1 MNARFSIVAALLVL
15 AGGGGLWLSAPVTPV
30 ADRPGARSIV
40 PVPSAEVAID
50 ATPVVGGRQDM
61 TPPPQP
67 TSPRVSAAAAAAG
80 EVDWTRVCRPPPEAL
95 PPPSEL
101 HRWRDAAGRRVF
113 SDRPPA
119 SAAADHVALALPA
132 DATSVAIDAL
142 GGDVPPGLA
151 SEIGA
156 DLRLLVGQLAGYA
169 GVRLDRH
176 VRLNVLLL
184 YGDSAYG
191 GLRGADA
198 AALAASDGMYR
209 AAERM
214 VVVRGTLEPSR
225 LRRVLRHEA
234 VHALLH
240 EAIGPVPLWLNE
252 GLAELLEAD
261 VAGLPD
267 PRKDWRRVLAALPVA
282 ERIAVI
288 GAVLDMPHAEFQGP
302 ARLRHYAAAWAL
314 VQALV
319 TDAAGQRTLASLLA
333 AQARQPGCAPID
345 AIGLLDAAYPGGAAA
360 LVAAAARV
368 AG

>member
-1 MNARFSIVAALLVL
+1 MNNRLTIAGVLLALAGATVWMLQGLPASPAPAADDDAPRPAASAALH
-15 AGGGGLWLSAPVTPV
+15 SDT
-30 ADRPGARSIV
+30 ARASV
-40 PVPSAEVAID
+40 DSLTATLVPS
-50 ATPVVGGRQDM
+50 
-61 TPPPQP
+61 P
-67 TSPRVSAAAAAAG
+67 TSPRVAAPAAG

-95 PPPSEL
+95 PAPAEL
-101 HRWRDAAGRRVF
+101 HRWRDASGRRVF

-119 SAAADHVALALPA
+119 SAAADHIALALTA

-184 YGDSAYG
+184 HGDAVYG
-191 GLRGADA
+191 GLGGADA

-214 VVVRGTLEPSR
+214 VVVRATLDPPR

-252 GLAELLEAD
+252 GLAELLEAGA
-261 VAGLPD
+261 VGD
-267 PRKDWRRVLAALPVA
+267 PAPGKDWRRVLAELPVP
-282 ERIAVI
+282 ERVAVI

-302 ARLRHYAAAWAL
+302 ARLRHYAAAWSL

-345 AIGLLDAAYPGGAAA
+345 AIGLLDVSYPGGAPA

-368 AG
+368 AE

>member
-1 MNARFSIVAALLVL
+1 LKNRLIIAGVLLALAGAAGLVL
-15 AGGGGLWLSAPVTPV
+15 RGLPAAHVVASPPAARQPMVSDNPPV
-30 ADRPGARSIV
+30 DRPR
-40 PVPSAEVAID
+40 AIPGTS
-50 ATPVVGGRQDM
+50 TPA
-61 TPPPQP
+61 PAP
-67 TSPRVSAAAAAAG
+67 TSPRVSVAAPAAG
-80 EVDWTRVCRPPPEAL
+80 EVDWTRVCRPPPETL
-95 PPPSEL
+95 PPPAEL

-113 SDRPPA
+113 SDRPPQG
-119 SAAADHVALALPA
+119 AAADHVALALPA
-132 DATSVAIDAL
+132 DATSVVIEAL

-176 VRLNVLLL
+176 VRLNILLL
-184 YGDSAYG
+184 YGDAVYG
-191 GLRGADA
+191 GIGGADA

-214 VVVRGTLEPSR
+214 VVVRGTLEPPR

-252 GLAELLEAD
+252 GLAELLETGA
-261 VAGLPD
+261 AGDPD
-267 PRKDWRRVLAALPVA
+267 PGKDWRRVLAALPA
-282 ERIAVI
+282 PERIAVI

-314 VQALV
+314 VQALA
-319 TDAAGQRTLASLLA
+319 TDAAGQRTLAALLA

-345 AIGLLDAAYPGGAAA
+345 AIGLLDVSYPGGAAA